1 MLDILGQH
9 TADVTGKDGFLMP
22 LYTPKLT
29 HINSQIVQ
37 QYVEQRSQDNVDS
50 AIITAACSTILHLA
64 KPQAVFQQVF
74 FDTASQH
81 ILCSAPFHFKS
92 QQILPYLE
100 QASIILS
107 SAITLGTAIEKEIDD
122 CFLAKDFTRGI
133 ALDSAATV
141 ASGQLLDMIT
151 QYIKEICEPK
161 GYKIIW
167 RFSPGNGDWPVSQQT
182 DVANAAG
189 GSQIGLSITAGGMLN
204 PRKSLTAMFGL
215 RSTENG
221 CSGSCSGC
229 ALSGHCHE

>member
-1 MLDILGQH
+1 
-9 TADVTGKDGFLMP
+9 MP

-221 CSGSCSGC
+221 CNGSCSGC

>member
-1 MLDILGQH
+1 
-9 TADVTGKDGFLMP
+9 MP

-37 QYVEQRSQDNVDS
+37 QYVEQRSQDDVDS

-141 ASGQLLDMIT
+141 ASGQLLDIVT
-151 QYIKEICEPK
+151 QHIKEICDPK
-161 GYKIIW
+161 GYAIIW

>member
-1 MLDILGQH
+1 MFYILSLH

-122 CFLAKDFTRGI
+122 CFLAKDFTKGI

-141 ASGQLLDMIT
+141 ASGQLLDVVT
-151 QYIKEICEPK
+151 QHIKEICEPK
-161 GYKIIW
+161 GYAIIW

>member
-1 MLDILGQH
+1 MLYILSLH

-37 QYVEQRSQDNVDS
+37 QYVEQRSQDDVDS

-122 CFLAKDFTRGI
+122 CFLAKDFTKGI

-141 ASGQLLDMIT
+141 ASGQLLDIVT
-151 QYIKEICEPK
+151 QHIKEICEPK
-161 GYKIIW
+161 GYAIIW

>member
-1 MLDILGQH
+1 MLYILSLH

-37 QYVEQRSQDNVDS
+37 QYVEQRSQDNIDS

-141 ASGQLLDMIT
+141 ASGQLLDIVT
-151 QYIKEICEPK
+151 QHIKEICEPK
-161 GYKIIW
+161 GYAIIW

>member
-1 MLDILGQH
+1 
-9 TADVTGKDGFLMP
+9 MP

-215 RSTENG
+215 RSTKNG